1 MIYMNDDH
9 LNSWPLFMGDAIGR
23 WEGEELVVEV
33 RNVNTKTF
41 MHDSGLP
48 HSDELYVMERLTL
61 IEDGRALQN
70 EIRMEDPVI
79 FSEPW
84 EYTVI
89 HERSD
94 EKPAEVICENQRLV

>member
-1 MIYMNDDH
+1 MRPTV
-9 LNSWPLFMGDAIGR
+9 SCSGA
-23 WEGEELVVEV
+23 EV

-41 MHDSGLP
+41 VHESGMP
-48 HSDELYVMERLTL
+48 DSDELYVMERLTL

-70 EIRMEDPVI
+70 EIRMVDPVI

-94 EKPAEVICENQRLV
+94 EKPAEVICENQRLR